1 MSAGEAPLGPGAVA
15 GETPAVVRLLDDLR
29 AAEAAGARVL
39 EAWIAVCA
47 LDALRGGLRAV
58 AQREAAHA
66 ELLEERLRELGAPCT
81 AAVSEPVLDAA
92 LARYGSAAVSDEEK
106 LVHFL
111 ARHPDDSAVTG
122 PIGDLV
128 DALDDDPE
136 TRELL
141 RLVADGERAT
151 LGWLRAYHAGLVARR
166 AGPSAF

>member
-1 MSAGEAPLGPGAVA
+1 VSAGEAPLGPGAAA
-15 GETPAVVRLLDDLR
+15 GVTPAVVRLLDDLR
-29 AAEAAGARVL
+29 GRGGRRPRARGVDRRL
-39 EAWIAVCA
+39 RPRA
-47 LDALRGGLRAV
+47 RGGLRAI
-58 AQREAAHA
+58 AQREAVHA
-66 ELLEERLRELGAPCT
+66 ELLEERLRELGARCT

-111 ARHPDDSAVTG
+111 ARHPDDSAATG
-122 PIGDLV
+122 PIGDLI

-151 LGWLRAYHAGLVARR
+151 LAWLRAYHAGLVARR